1 MATKTTEKATLAKQ
15 VVETILTEKPRGEKP
30 AADRVLYT
38 IRLEQT
44 HVNTLKDLATIAGVS
59 QAELARRAIYDLIIK
74 EKAKTTAPAKKAP
87 AKKAVAK

>member
-1 MATKTTEKATLAKQ
+1 MATKAAEKPTLAKQ
-15 VVETILTEKPRGEKP
+15 FVETILAEKPRREKS

-44 HVNTLKDLATIAGVS
+44 HVDTLKDLATIAGVTH
-59 QAELARRAIYDLIIK
+59 AELTRRAIYDFIAK